1 MVALNLPTIR
11 VHVLTAVDDPADAGP
26 DNRPE
31 AERLTDMIASV
42 EHHLNGMV
50 GIARENF
57 QEALDAM
64 KARLEELRR
73 QGQDAEPAPTDER
86 QNPTP

>member
-11 VHVLTAVDDPADAGP
+11 VHHLRAVDDPADAGP
-26 DNRPE
+26 DTRPE
-31 AERLTDMIASV
+31 AERLAEMIVSI
-42 EHHLNGMV
+42 EQHMQGMV
-50 GIARENF
+50 GLARENF

-73 QGQDAEPAPTDER
+73 QGQDAEPAPSDER
-86 QNPTP
+86 QNPAP